1 MYNHRNCE
9 VTMTSVL
16 GHLMETDINGF
27 KEWKNDT
34 LDDLLQFNAI
44 IDSVLSGV
52 NFIDTCANFR
62 GGRSEIVLGAALK
75 YLV

>member
-34 LDDLLQFNAI
+34 LDALFDVPLVNAVRG
-44 IDSVLSGV
+44 DMEDVEKNLRK
-52 NFIDTCANFR
+52 CARF
-62 GGRSEIVLGAALK
+62 SQM
-75 YLV
+75 LVIFTDCDR